1 MSKLRQTT
9 SALGA
14 HDTGR
19 PDFIWVSADIA
30 KGGRSRS
37 VAVIA
42 DLEPIVAEIR
52 MNVPR
57 GEYGLPAQRFRDP
70 PFNTERQDLRRRPSS
85 SQALRQLVMRV
96 AERAGIGAHV
106 YPHLLRHAFA
116 AQIARQVDTRTAQRL
131 LGHASLATTDTCLG
145 PQSLDELAAAVV
157 GVTYGIRTDVLGVAT
172 RPITARKATAG
183 IEPA

>member
-1 MSKLRQTT
+1 
-9 SALGA
+9 
-14 HDTGR
+14 
-19 PDFIWVSADIA
+19 VSADIA

-57 GEYGLPAQRFRDP
+57 GEYVLPAQRFRDP
-70 PFNTERQDLRRRPSS
+70 PFNTSAKTRRRPSS

-116 AQIARQVDTRTAQRL
+116 AQIARQVDTRTA
-131 LGHASLATTDTCLG
+131 S
-145 PQSLDELAAAVV
+145 AAP
-157 GVTYGIRTDVLGVAT
+157 R
-172 RPITARKATAG
+172 ARKSGHDRHVPGAA
-183 IEPA
+183 EP